1 MSRTTG
7 VLGARCEGS
16 GPVLA
21 LAQRKA
27 TPAPGRITAAHL
39 MSAPSHVGLPSLEGV
54 TTEHRF
60 LADDT
65 VAIGLAEILVTSEIA
80 AAEDWEKSGR
90 DPTKYLLLTLQR
102 WIQDHGGTA
111 IDRRFDLDVTIS
123 DRLVDYADE
132 RAPAGTLYLI
142 VDPEAAAFVLL
153 NPAFDI
159 LEKVHP

>member
-1 MSRTTG
+1 MPTLARRKTPPDSR
-7 VLGARCEGS
+7 
-16 GPVLA
+16 
-21 LAQRKA
+21 
-27 TPAPGRITAAHL
+27 RISAADL
-39 MSAPSHVGLPSLEGV
+39 ISTRSHVGLPSLEGID
-54 TTEHRF
+54 TEQRF
-60 LADDT
+60 LADDSE
-65 VAIGLAEILVTSEIA
+65 AIALAEILVKSKIA
-80 AAEDWEKSGR
+80 APQDWGKSGR